1 MVDDDDG
8 WSFVGFLI
16 GSETVIATDGSDSVT
31 CTDSGTT
38 VSTTGSG
45 MAFCGKR
52 VVWVCVM
59 WVEVEVCSVV
69 V

>member
-1 MVDDDDG
+1 MVDEDDG
-8 WSFVGFLI
+8 WSFIAVWLFVGILI
-16 GSETVIATDGSDSVT
+16 GSETIIVTDGSDSVT

-45 MAFCGKR
+45 MVFCGEL

-59 WVEVEVCSVV
+59 
-69 V
+69 